1 MKGRNYGDCAAVVSY
16 SVKRQAKLSPVAIC
30 QEVNKNAAA
39 AVGNIMKAEYGLV
52 MHNISIAAVLS
63 LDEI

>member
-1 MKGRNYGDCAAVVSY
+1 MKGCNYDDCAAVVSN

-39 AVGNIMKAEYGLV
+39 VGNIMKDEYAG
-52 MHNISIAAVLS
+52 NAQY
-63 LDEI
+63 

>member
-1 MKGRNYGDCAAVVSY
+1 MKGCNYDDCAAVVSN

-39 AVGNIMKAEYGLV
+39 VGNIIKDEYGLV

>member
-1 MKGRNYGDCAAVVSY
+1 MKGCNYDDCAAVVSNK
-16 SVKRQAKLSPVAIC
+16 VKRQAKLSPVAIC

-39 AVGNIMKAEYGLV
+39 VGNIMKDEYGLV